1 MRTRI
6 PADVD
11 VLILSLGWDTLAG
24 DPVAAESERM
34 ELVPEDFGRMR
45 RLLADWMA
53 GYEDRGAGERLKKRQ
68 MLVIQEGG
76 YKLDDI
82 PAAAQA
88 FWTGGKHAE

>member
-1 MRTRI
+1 MFDPT
-6 PADVD
+6 
-11 VLILSLGWDTLAG
+11 SLAKRKKEGAIRKKALANLT
-24 DPVAAESERM
+24 EWSM

-88 FWTGGKHAE
+88 FWTGGKHAG